1 MIFHDIYQAG
11 SRIEWDYVAD
21 FGRETGT
28 ERGVVSGYDVQN
40 FCMTEED
47 GSYTMSVT
55 PLYVVHTDSGLT
67 KYVAME
73 DPNIRNLE
81 D

>member
-1 MIFHDIYQAG
+1 MILHDIYRAG
-11 SRIEWDYVAD
+11 SRIEWDYVED

-28 ERGVVSGYDVQN
+28 DRGVVNGYDIKN

-47 GSYTMSVT
+47 GSYTMCID

-67 KYVAME
+67 KYVPMVNKNLRSVE
-73 DPNIRNLE
+73 D
-81 D
+81 